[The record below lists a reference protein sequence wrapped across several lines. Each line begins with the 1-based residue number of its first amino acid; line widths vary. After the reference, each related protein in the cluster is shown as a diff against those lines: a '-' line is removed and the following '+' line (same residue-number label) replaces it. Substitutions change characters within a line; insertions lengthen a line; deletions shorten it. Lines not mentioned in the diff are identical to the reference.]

1 MSPDDPQR
9 NDRKELFRRRISEIE
24 SRRIRER
31 HREYKQLWFGLG
43 TMGIIGWSVSIPTLA
58 FLALGI
64 WIDSK
69 TGGSISWTLTGMIT
83 GVVVGSVTAWFWV
96 RYERDDGED

>member
-64 WIDSK
+64 AESFYGTFEADEDYLW
-69 TGGSISWTLTGMIT
+69 L
-83 GVVVGSVTAWFWV
+83 V
-96 RYERDDGED
+96 RDLNNDTDTDDDWEEIEFERL